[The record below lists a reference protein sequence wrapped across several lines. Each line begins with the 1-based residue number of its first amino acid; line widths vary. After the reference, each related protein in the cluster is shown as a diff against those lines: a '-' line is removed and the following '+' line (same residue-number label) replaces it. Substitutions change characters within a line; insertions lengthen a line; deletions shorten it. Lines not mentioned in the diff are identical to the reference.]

1 MAIATLNDIPNPQDL
16 YAVGG
21 SELSISTG
29 KAMIDAAAAI
39 PEPSS
44 LALLALGA
52 TGLIARRRRQQ
63 AA

>member
-1 MAIATLNDIPNPQDL
+1 MAIATLNAIPNPQDL
-16 YAVGG
+16 SAVGG

-52 TGLIARRRRQQ
+52 TGLIARRRR